1 MPDELTL
8 EQAKKRID
16 ALLDENK
23 RLAEE
28 LEQTKAQLAA
38 VEKGGTQ
45 AAAERDRAV
54 KSAGE
59 LTVAAN
65 EAKEKLADL
74 TKSNRTLAAQVE
86 RLTKQVEK
94 TPLSPLSPEEASN
107 LFDDVLKPFQ
117 RISGYEVAD
126 ASLTLKLASAKLG
139 DKAVIVVPQPGS
151 VDPATLHELKVG
163 LRGTRPAALTPVRP
177 LSPVTPDIG
186 PVQPSPSPVQPS
198 PSPVQ
203 PSPVRPLPTPV
214 RPSGLQRAKSAKKA
228 KKRK

>member
-28 LEQTKAQLAA
+28 LDQAKAQLAA
-38 VEKGGTQ
+38 VEKGGAQ

-54 KSAGE
+54 RAADE
-59 LTVAAN
+59 LTAAASA
-65 EAKEKLADL
+65 AKEKLAEATNNTRAL
-74 TKSNRTLAAQVE
+74 TAQVE

-117 RISGYEVAD
+117 RFSGYEVAD

-163 LRGTRPAALTPVRP
+163 LRGTRPDALTPVRP
-177 LSPVTPDIG
+177 INPVSPDIG
-186 PVQPSPSPVQPS
+186 PVQ
-198 PSPVQ
+198 
-203 PSPVRPLPTPV
+203 PLPTPV
-214 RPSGLQRAKSAKKA
+214 RPSPTPVRPTGLQRAKSAKKA
-228 KKRK
+228 TKRK